1 MSTNQITT
9 LGDSPALL
17 LTQET
22 LEKLGMNIGDEVSI
36 DVSVENRT
44 LTMRPL
50 VEVERKQKMDALMAE
65 LLETFRPRR
74 NQGHGRHFA
83 AEVNSMFRTVRR
95 PRPSY
100 VLWDV
105 SSVAIRRGTPSLA
118 VCTTWRD
125 GRRRVGPFTQLLT
138 AEILG
143 TPAT

>member
-65 LLETFRPRR
+65 LLESR
-74 NQGHGRHFA
+74 NELYKRL
-83 AEVNSMFRTVRR
+83 AEG
-95 PRPSY
+95 
-100 VLWDV
+100 
-105 SSVAIRRGTPSLA
+105 I
-118 VCTTWRD
+118 
-125 GRRRVGPFTQLLT
+125 
-138 AEILG
+138 E
-143 TPAT
+143 

>member
-50 VEVERKQKMDALMAE
+50 VEVERKQKMDVIMAE
-65 LLETFRPRR
+65 LLESR
-74 NQGHGRHFA
+74 NELYKRL
-83 AEVNSMFRTVRR
+83 AEGV
-95 PRPSY
+95 
-100 VLWDV
+100 
-105 SSVAIRRGTPSLA
+105 
-118 VCTTWRD
+118 
-125 GRRRVGPFTQLLT
+125 
-138 AEILG
+138 E
-143 TPAT
+143 

>member
-65 LLETFRPRR
+65 LLESR
-74 NQGHGRHFA
+74 NELYKRL
-83 AEVNSMFRTVRR
+83 AEGV
-95 PRPSY
+95 
-100 VLWDV
+100 
-105 SSVAIRRGTPSLA
+105 
-118 VCTTWRD
+118 
-125 GRRRVGPFTQLLT
+125 
-138 AEILG
+138 E
-143 TPAT
+143 